1 MVCFLF
7 LSLGISSVATST
19 TERKQIGDP
28 LVIYQLSGEITGVT
42 TLAIQDLITTANEA
56 SARLIIIE
64 LSTSG
69 GELGAVSQIMQ
80 LFATSPIPVLVYVP
94 PASQAISGGTYLLT
108 ASSIAAMGP
117 AARIGS
123 CHPIWG
129 IFPFTDPNYLDSLV
143 ALMSSHAHL
152 HERNETTPT
161 QFILENLNLGP
172 LEALNLGSIELV
184 ASTLDELLATLES
197 YTLVQRELQSD
208 DFTYRIFPTVDLG
221 GINYTQIIQDFDGV
235 SAASRITYSPTLT
248 LNILS
253 FLAHPVVSFILL
265 QVGIWGFIFALNAPG
280 HLGEVVSVICI
291 LLALVGLGIIG
302 ISVAGIVMMIL
313 GLVLIIVE
321 AKTDIGFAG
330 LAGIIGVACFMFG
343 GIFYLPPNQ
352 WLIPSQLMWVFQGS
366 SAVVALAFAGL
377 FGYAIYKAAQA
388 RGLPSDFDPKKMPG
402 AIGLAITNLDPEGQI
417 RAFGENWTAIAEH
430 GVIKAGE
437 SVEVVKL
444 DGIRLIVKRS
454 EVPYEIK
461 PETSA

>member
-1 MVCFLF
+1 
-7 LSLGISSVATST
+7 
-19 TERKQIGDP
+19 
-28 LVIYQLSGEITGVT
+28 
-42 TLAIQDLITTANEA
+42 
-56 SARLIIIE
+56 
-64 LSTSG
+64 
-69 GELGAVSQIMQ
+69 MQ

-108 ASSIAAMGP
+108 ASNIAVMGP

-152 HERNETTPT
+152 HERNETTAT

-172 LEALNLGSIELV
+172 LEAQNLGSIELV
-184 ASTLDELLATLES
+184 ANSLDELLSTLES
-197 YTLVQRELQSD
+197 YTLVQRELQPGD
-208 DFTYRIFPTVDLG
+208 YTYRIFPTADLG
-221 GINYTQIIQDFDGV
+221 SIIYTQIIQDLDDV
-235 SAASRITYSPTLT
+235 SSATRIAYSPSFT
-248 LNILS
+248 LNILA

-280 HLGEVVSVICI
+280 HLGEIVSAVCI

-302 ISVAGIVMMIL
+302 VSVAGIVMMIV

-330 LAGIIGVACFMFG
+330 LAGMVGVACFVFG

-352 WLIPSQLMWVFQGS
+352 WLIPSQLMWLFQGT
-366 SAVVALAFAGL
+366 SAAVALIFAGL

-402 AIGLAITNLDPEGQI
+402 TIGLAVTRLDPEGQI

-437 SVEVVKL
+437 SVEVIRL
-444 DGIRLIVKRS
+444 DGIRLIVKR
-454 EVPYEIK
+454 VDTPDDF
-461 PETSA
+461 ET

>member
-1 MVCFLF
+1 MVCLLF
-7 LSLGISSVATST
+7 LCLGVLTGATNT
-19 TERKQIGDP
+19 TESKQIGDP
-28 LVIYQLSGEITGVT
+28 IVVYQLSGQITGVT
-42 TLAIQDLITTANEA
+42 TIAIQDLITTANDA
-56 SARLIIIE
+56 NARLIIIQ
-64 LSTSG
+64 LSTTG
-69 GELGAVSQIMQ
+69 GELGAVTQIMQ

-129 IFPFTDPNYLDSLV
+129 IFPITDPNYLDSLV

-152 HERNETTPT
+152 HERNETLTT

-172 LEALNLGSIELV
+172 LEAHNLGSIELV
-184 ASTLDELLATLES
+184 ANSLDELLSTLES
-197 YTLVQRELQSD
+197 YTLVQRELQQS
-208 DFTYRIFPTVDLG
+208 DFTYRIFPTADLSS
-221 GINYTQIIQDFDGV
+221 INYTQVIQDLDGV
-235 SAASRITYSPTLT
+235 SSATRISYSPSFT

-280 HLGEVVSVICI
+280 HSGEVVSVVCI

-302 ISVAGIVMMIL
+302 VSVAGIVMMII

-330 LAGIIGVACFMFG
+330 LAGIVGVACFVFG

-366 SAVVALAFAGL
+366 SAIVALVFAGL

-388 RGLPSDFDPKKMPG
+388 RGLPSDFDPKEMQG
-402 AIGLAITNLDPEGQI
+402 TVGLAITNLDPEGQI
-417 RAFGENWTAIAEH
+417 RAFGENWTAIAEE
-430 GVIKAGE
+430 GAIKAGE

-444 DGIRLIVKRS
+444 DGIRLIVKPS
-454 EVPYEIK
+454 KVSYEIE
-461 PETSA
+461 PET